1 MLLIR
6 WWGRWCC
13 RLFARFYSKLA
24 FRKKKVRFRANLVRL
39 TEWKAKRNKY
49 KQMLRCYNI
58 WPSVDQNKGIWGS
71 YNHRST
77 TNQPRSQRCQ
87 SWEGSV
93 ICDIILRRESS
104 KHCYISKYLE
114 TWREPGP
121 TQAGLTIAGQSRI
134 NREPIADFID
144 IDYLKIELIWVVRL
158 WTLLFWFFFALGYH
172 YWTRCL
178 GKPNT
183 I

>member
-1 MLLIR
+1 MLLKR

-104 KHCYISKYLE
+104 KHCYIYLE
-114 TWREPGP
+114 TWREPGL
-121 TQAGLTIAGQSRI
+121 TQAGLTIADQPRTNHGFHRH
-134 NREPIADFID
+134 F
-144 IDYLKIELIWVVRL
+144 LKVELIWVVRL
-158 WTLLFWFFFALGYH
+158 WI
-172 YWTRCL
+172 CCSDSS
-178 GKPNT
+178 
-183 I
+183 